1 MGCARSTWK
10 RKATSRA
17 NSHILVGMATFQEIA
32 DGKYVSLTT
41 FKKDGT
47 PVATPLWGAR
57 DGDRLLVWTTTDSW
71 KVKRIK
77 RNAKVTVAPCTAR
90 GKVEGAAV
98 DGVAEILD
106 AAGTEQARAAIA
118 SKYGILGWLTV
129 KGSSLRRGKSG
140 TVGISVVPS

>member
-1 MGCARSTWK
+1 MP
-10 RKATSRA
+10 
-17 NSHILVGMATFQEIA
+17 TFQQIA

-57 DGDRLLVWTTTDSW
+57 DGDRLLVWTTADSW

-77 RNAKVTVAPCTAR
+77 RNPQVTVAPCSAR
-90 GKVEGAAV
+90 GKIEGEPMA
-98 DGVAEILD
+98 GVAEVLD
-106 AAGTEQARAAIA
+106 EAGTEKARAAIS

-129 KGSSLRRGKSG
+129 KGSSLRRGKKG
-140 TVGISVVPS
+140 TIGIAVSPA

>member
-1 MGCARSTWK
+1 MT
-10 RKATSRA
+10 TFA
-17 NSHILVGMATFQEIA
+17 NIA

-77 RNAKVTVAPCTAR
+77 RNPSVTIAPCSAR
-90 GKVEGAAV
+90 GKVEGDAV
-98 DGVAEILD
+98 DGVAEVLD
-106 AAGTEQARAAIA
+106 AAGTEKARSAIS

-140 TVGISVVPS
+140 TVGISIVPA

>member
-1 MGCARSTWK
+1 MT
-10 RKATSRA
+10 TFA
-17 NSHILVGMATFQEIA
+17 NIA

-77 RNAKVTVAPCTAR
+77 RNPSVTIAPCSAR
-90 GKVEGAAV
+90 GKVEGDAV
-98 DGVAEILD
+98 DGVAEIMD
-106 AAGTEQARAAIA
+106 AAGTEKARSAIS

-140 TVGISVVPS
+140 TVGISIVPA

>member
-1 MGCARSTWK
+1 
-10 RKATSRA
+10 
-17 NSHILVGMATFQEIA
+17 MATFANIA

-71 KVKRIK
+71 KVKRIR
-77 RNAKVTVAPCTAR
+77 RNSSVTIAPCSAR

-106 AAGTEQARAAIA
+106 AAGTEKARSAIS

-140 TVGISVVPS
+140 TVGISIVPA